1 MLWWRVWAVFASL
14 WEVHKLLQQQGGPVG
29 TRVDDR
35 AGHMDGPPEP

>member
-14 WEVHKLLQQQGGPVG
+14 WELHKLLQQGGPVG